1 VLLEG
6 KLEAAKSGLENAE
19 EDMDFLREQ
28 ITVSLSL
35 CSLSWAV
42 FCAQMRVW
50 IWTNG

>member
-1 VLLEG
+1 LLEG

-28 ITVSLSL
+28 ITVSLFFSPF
-35 CSLSWAV
+35 WAT
-42 FCAQMRVW
+42 CVW